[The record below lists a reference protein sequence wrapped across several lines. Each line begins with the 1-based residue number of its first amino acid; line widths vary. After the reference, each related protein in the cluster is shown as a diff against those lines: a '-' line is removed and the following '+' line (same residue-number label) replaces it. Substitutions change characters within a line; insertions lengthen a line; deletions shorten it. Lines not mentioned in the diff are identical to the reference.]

1 MITKD
6 EYSNVIAMKHGI
18 LLKQLEDLTHAD
30 SLVQPQPG
38 GNCMNWVMGHLVE
51 CLVYIID
58 VLGGEHPPGLP
69 DLAHYG
75 HNSEPVQCDG
85 PGVIDLH
92 ELIDAYS
99 VLVNAIT
106 EQLAQMGE
114 ADFDEEID
122 TFLGKVR
129 RGHAALFYFFHNSYH
144 IGQLEQLRNLA
155 GRTEKVI

>member
-6 EYSNVIAMKHGI
+6 DYSNVIAMEHGI
-18 LLKQLEDLTHAD
+18 LLKQIEDLTHAD
-30 SLVQPQPG
+30 SLIQPQPG
-38 GNCMNWVMGHLVE
+38 GNCLNWVMGHLVGALE
-51 CLVYIID
+51 YILN
-58 VLGGEHPPGLP
+58 VLGAEPPPGLP

-75 HNSEPVQCDG
+75 HNSDPVQCDG
-85 PGVIDLH
+85 PGVVDFHQLV
-92 ELIDAYS
+92 DAYG
-99 VLVNAIT
+99 LLNNAIT
-106 EQLAQMGE
+106 ARLEQMDE

-129 RGHAALFYFFHNSYH
+129 RGHAALFYFFHKAYH